1 MFFSSKKVVGLD
13 LGSSSIKMA
22 ELKISGNFAE
32 LENFASVQTPQQAL
46 SNGEITDSFLLGEA
60 VKLLHKEQRFSR
72 VNANVGMWGNSAIVK
87 KISLPKRDPKELQ
100 EQIKFEAQQY
110 LPFDI
115 SQVTLEHHI
124 LPFSTTPD
132 MMDVLIIAAQNDF
145 VGKYIEVATFAGLK
159 CKIIDVSS
167 LALANIFEFNYGR
180 FSEPIAL
187 FNFGANSTQFLV
199 ILQGEVL
206 FVRDIPVG
214 GFHFTNEISKNMGI
228 TLEEAEA
235 LKLSSTNDKGGDEV
249 PENTRTFMKMALDY
263 VTEEIRNSIDFY
275 SASGGDLQI
284 TKAYFTGGA
293 SLTEGMSEHLQEVLK
308 IPFEQLNP
316 LLKVKSTNKKLTPQ
330 YLAQITPFLATALGL
345 ALREVG
351 DS

>member
-13 LGSSSIKMA
+13 LGSNSIKMA
-22 ELKISGNFAE
+22 ELKVNGNVAE
-32 LENFASVQTPQQAL
+32 LENFASVQTPSQAMN
-46 SNGEITDSFLLGEA
+46 NGEITDSFLLGEA
-60 VKLLHKEQRFSR
+60 IKSLHKEQKFSR
-72 VNANVGMWGNSAIVK
+72 KTASVGMWGNSAIVK
-87 KISLPKRDPKELQ
+87 KISLPKRDPKELR

-115 SQVTLEHHI
+115 SQVTLEYHT
-124 LPFSTTPD
+124 LPFSTTTD

-145 VGKYIEVATFAGLK
+145 ITKYVEVTTFAGMN

-180 FSEPIAL
+180 MNEPIAL
-187 FNFGANSTQFLV
+187 FNFGATSTQFLV
-199 ILQGEVL
+199 VLQGEVL

-228 TLEEAEA
+228 TYDEAEA
-235 LKLSSTNDKGGDEV
+235 LKLTQDQSSDQ
-249 PENTRTFMKMALDY
+249 PENTRTFMNIALEY
-263 VTEEIRNSIDFY
+263 VTEEVRNSIDFY

-284 TKAYFTGGA
+284 TKAFHTGGA
-293 SLTEGMSEHLQEVLK
+293 SLTGGMIEHLQDVLK
-308 IPFEQLNP
+308 IPFEPLNP
-316 LLKVKSTNKKLTPQ
+316 LLKIKPANKKLTPA
-330 YLAQITPFLATALGL
+330 YLAQISPFLAITLGL
-345 ALREVG
+345 ALRQVG